1 MKKFGNFLFTYLKL
15 TVGAVIYAVSVA
27 LFLEPCVI
35 IPGGVSGVS
44 ILLNHFF
51 GFPTGVLILIINIP
65 ILILGLIFL
74 GRKFLVRTIYATVI
88 SSVMIDVIKFLMRN
102 AQPLVADKMLA
113 SIAGAVVMGVGCG
126 IMMLSEGSTGGTE
139 IIAKL
144 LRRPFPQLKTGVLLF
159 ITDAVI
165 VAVSAILLKDMENA
179 IYDAITIF
187 ITAKIID
194 LMLYGKDE
202 AKLLIIMS
210 NRSEALCSELLE
222 KLDVGV
228 TLADGQGGYTG
239 DPKKIIICVVKKQA
253 LHKAK
258 KLVRELDDTA
268 FMVVTSAS
276 EIYGEGYKKYGTV
289 EL

>member
-1 MKKFGNFLFTYLKL
+1 
-15 TVGAVIYAVSVA
+15 
-27 LFLEPCVI
+27 
-35 IPGGVSGVS
+35 
-44 ILLNHFF
+44 
-51 GFPTGVLILIINIP
+51 
-65 ILILGLIFL
+65 
-74 GRKFLVRTIYATVI
+74 
-88 SSVMIDVIKFLMRN
+88 
-102 AQPLVADKMLA
+102 
-113 SIAGAVVMGVGCG
+113 
-126 IMMLSEGSTGGTE
+126 
-139 IIAKL
+139 
-144 LRRPFPQLKTGVLLF
+144 
-159 ITDAVI
+159 
-165 VAVSAILLKDMENA
+165 
-179 IYDAITIF
+179 
-187 ITAKIID
+187 
-194 LMLYGKDE
+194 MLYGTDE
-202 AKLLIIMS
+202 AKLIIIMS